1 MNRIDGLDTLR
12 GLFLVLMM
20 INHLVWNSGGQT
32 VLQLVSLQPLGQVG
46 AAEGFIFISGLLAGF
61 IYTNQKYTPS
71 QLTRK
76 AISRAFTLYYYHLIC
91 LVLVLMVA
99 WISITINPGM
109 RDFYLFIMPNFINA
123 PEHAAWLSAL
133 LLNRPA
139 YFDILPM
146 YTLFMLLLPLML
158 LMLRKGFGPVL
169 LLLSLL
175 LWLASGWINQADL
188 APLFNAIS
196 PDLAIRV
203 GYFDPFAWQLIF
215 VVGVCIGFY
224 RRQGRINW
232 YRYPSLVWLA
242 LVLCASMFLVHHGAL
257 LDLGIHQGVLYAL
270 ADKPELGWLR
280 LVNLLLLA
288 YLFGYI
294 IKRWPHALN
303 MAGLSL
309 LGRHSLQVFA
319 WHTVV
324 IFIATPFLF
333 AIKQTPYYSLAILA
347 ITCSLFIPA
356 LIHQG
361 WQQRAQRRIVH
372 HPIRA

>member
-1 MNRIDGLDTLR
+1 MPRINGLDTLR

-32 VLQLVSLQPLGQVG
+32 VLQLFTLQPLGQVG
-46 AAEGFIFISGLLAGF
+46 AAEGFVFISGLLAGM
-61 IYTNQKYTPS
+61 IYSSPKYSQS

-76 AISRAFTLYYYHLIC
+76 ALGRAFSIYSYHLIC
-91 LVLVLMVA
+91 LILVLLVA
-99 WISITINPGM
+99 WISINIEPTM

-158 LMLRKGFGPVL
+158 LLLRKGFSPL
-169 LLLSLL
+169 LLGLSLA
-175 LWLASGWINQADL
+175 LWFASGWINQTSL
-188 APLFNAIS
+188 APLFSAIS

-203 GYFDPFAWQLIF
+203 GYFDPWAWQLIF
-215 VVGVCIGFY
+215 VIGVCIGFY
-224 RRQGRINW
+224 QRQGTINW

-242 LVLCASMFLVHHGAL
+242 LVLCSGMFFVHQGAL
-257 LDLGIHQGVLYAL
+257 LDFGIHQGVLYAL

-280 LVNLLLLA
+280 LLNLLLLA
-288 YLFGYI
+288 YLFGYL
-294 IKRWPHALN
+294 IKRWPNAMNL
-303 MAGLSL
+303 GWLSL

-324 IFIATPFLF
+324 IFIAAPVLF
-333 AIKQTPYYSLAILA
+333 RINQTDYYSLAILL
-347 ITCSLFIPA
+347 TTSSLFIPA
-356 LIHQG
+356 LLHQRK
-361 WQQRAQRRIVH
+361 QQAQHQIINR
-372 HPIRA
+372 PISA